1 MKFVHAADL
10 HIDSPLYGLCRY
22 EGAPLEQIRG
32 ATRRALENLVKLCVD
47 EAAELLVLAGDLY
60 DDDWRDYATGLF
72 FAAQMAVLREAGV
85 SVVWIRGNHDA
96 ASKLTHHLRLPDNV
110 RELSHKHPE
119 TFVLDQLGVA
129 VHGQSF
135 PTRDVE
141 EDLSARYPARLRDH
155 FNIGLLHTALEGR
168 DLHARYAPCQVPALV
183 NHGYE
188 YWALGHVH
196 RREVVKSEPWIV
208 FPGNLQG
215 RHARETGDK
224 GATLVDVQGGRVSSL
239 EHRALDVVRWF
250 ALDVDAS
257 SATDL
262 DGVLD
267 AVRERLQSVVVT
279 GADGRLAA
287 VRVRIVGSSS
297 AHAELE
303 RSTARLEAEVR
314 ALALDLRST
323 EVWIEKV
330 VLALR
335 APKARALGLGD
346 DALGQMLRGIRSLEN
361 DPAALTELA
370 QEVAD
375 LRRKLPADLFEGPD
389 ALDLESEGAMRELLS
404 EVAQSIIPSLESGAE
419 GGS

>member
-1 MKFVHAADL
+1 VKFVHAADL

-110 RELSHKHPE
+110 RELSHKRPE
-119 TFVLDQLGVA
+119 TFVLEQLGVA

-141 EDLSARYPARLRDH
+141 EDLSLRYPARLRDH

-168 DLHARYAPCQVPALV
+168 DGHARYAPCQVSALV

-196 RREVVKSEPWIV
+196 RREIVKNEPWIV

-224 GATLVDVQGGRVSSL
+224 GATLVDVQGDRVSSL

-250 ALDVDAS
+250 ALDVDVS

-389 ALDLESEGAMRELLS
+389 ALDLESEDAMRELLS
-404 EVAQSIIPSLESGAE
+404 EVAQSIIPSLESSAE